1 MKLDTAQLLK
11 TIETYWSSDLRKPDL
26 VYHSFLEFKESTS
39 KVAKNIECI
48 ILLSQVMF
56 LRQLNRHIEA
66 DEISK
71 QREAAFN
78 KIKNPLF
85 AHRWKRM
92 KMVESFQKGL
102 GIYGI
107 QDIENLVEESQMQE
121 WIEEELRALFLLH
134 LVHKISGNYSEALAT
149 LQKVKLLA
157 TAHNHQYY
165 LLQCAWGVGHIYF
178 LFGNPEQALQE
189 CLNTQKLFSKDYS
202 QPQHVGFYIL
212 LGDCY
217 AACNK
222 LEDALKIY
230 KPLLKYIE
238 SCAEPDKQAQIAVL
252 SNMAYILK
260 EKKDFTPAI
269 KLYTQAVALAKSNH
283 AAYLELSALINL
295 ARIYFQTK
303 NLKKSAETLKN
314 AKPLS
319 ANLKI
324 TNYELDIL
332 LLESLLAKAKKQYHA
347 ALTKHEQYHAK
358 FAEWKNLDNTNKLK
372 EIETKHAL
380 EQQQLTEQL
389 TKQELKLM
397 EQEMQQLHAN
407 LAQKDKLI
415 TQFSDCFENL
425 EKNNIQRKMI
435 FSRLRAMVQTVKNDY
450 RSEQTLYS
458 SRFNEAHQQSVENL
472 IKNFSSITQIEA
484 GTAVMLAK
492 GLSNKDIA
500 SLTLTTL
507 RNIEKHRLSLRK
519 KMNIERTTDLIS
531 FIRKYI

>member
-1 MKLDTAQLLK
+1 MKLDTAQILK

-39 KVAKNIECI
+39 KAAKNIEWI
-48 ILLSQVMF
+48 ILLSQVML

-71 QREAAFN
+71 RSEAAFN

-107 QDIENLVEESQMQE
+107 KDIENLVEESHLQE
-121 WIEEELRALFLLH
+121 WVEEELRALFLLH
-134 LVHKISGNYSEALAT
+134 LVHKISGNYSQALAN

-157 TAHNHQYY
+157 ATHNHQYY

-178 LFGNPEQALQE
+178 LFGNSEQALQE

-238 SCAEPDKQAQIAVL
+238 SCTEPDVMAQIAVL
-252 SNMAYILK
+252 SNMAHIWK
-260 EKKDFTPAI
+260 EKKDLKAAY
-269 KLYTQAVALAKSNH
+269 KYYTLAYALAKTNKALYYELNALLNIARICHLSKDIKEME
-283 AAYLELSALINL
+283 ARLKVAKALSA
-295 ARIYFQTK
+295 K
-303 NLKKSAETLKN
+303 
-314 AKPLS
+314 
-319 ANLKI
+319 LKI
-324 TNYELDIL
+324 KSFELDLL
-332 LLESLLAKAKKQYHA
+332 LLESQLAKAKKQYDI
-347 ALTKHEQYHAK
+347 ALAKHEQYHTQY
-358 FAEWKNLDNTNKLK
+358 AEWKKLDNTNKLK

-425 EKNNIQRKMI
+425 EKNNMQRKMI
-435 FSRLRAMVQTVKNDY
+435 FTRLRTMVQTVKNDY

-458 SRFNEAHQQSVENL
+458 SRFNEAHQHSVENI
-472 IKNFSSITQIEA
+472 IKNYPGITQIEA

-500 SLTLTTL
+500 TLTLTTL
-507 RNIEKHRLSLRK
+507 RNIEKHRLNLRK
-519 KMNIERTTDLIS
+519 KMKISRSTDLIS
-531 FIRKYI
+531 FIRKFL